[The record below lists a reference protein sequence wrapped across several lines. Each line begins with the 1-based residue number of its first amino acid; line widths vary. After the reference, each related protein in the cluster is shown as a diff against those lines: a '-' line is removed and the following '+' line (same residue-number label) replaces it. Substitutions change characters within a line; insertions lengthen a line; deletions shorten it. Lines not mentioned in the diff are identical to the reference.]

1 MNLAS
6 ALKIKSFA
14 TDSGSTDSSSNN
26 FGQSFSDPNTAPL
39 LNIGGQTEQ
48 NPATGPGQSVD
59 LSSGISPVTVPG
71 SNFVFNNTWGAGV
84 TAAFQ
89 SAVISA
95 EQYLERLF
103 PNACTVNCTFNLQNL
118 NNPNASAEN
127 SFSPIHVT
135 YSNFVTALQQ
145 HAKTA
150 AGRVAAAAL
159 AKLSDPTGGT
169 GVQVSI
175 GEARILGLA
184 AAGTVGGPTDDTVTL
199 NSQYWTAANITSSP
213 GDVMAVMEHELSEGI
228 MGRVGGLGQYGHS
241 WAPMDFFRF
250 TAGGQRDYTG
260 GADGIATYFGLNGS
274 SVYTG
279 LQFHGPY
286 ANGTNDGQDTADWNQ
301 FGDAANAKD
310 PFGPGGPG
318 VGDPGT
324 LSPTDIT
331 ILQALGWGTGAS
343 ASNDFNGDGS
353 SDLLWRNSGTGQVG
367 IWNSNGAGGF
377 TYQIINPGDPTWQI
391 VGTGDFNGI
400 GKDGILWRSTT
411 SGQVGIWNS
420 NGSGGFTYQI
430 NSEGD
435 LNWQIQGVGDFNG
448 DGKSD
453 ILWTNTN
460 AGLVGLWDSN
470 GSGGFTYQVFNQ
482 IDPNWQVQGIGDF
495 NGDGS
500 SDILWRNLNSGL
512 VGLWDSNGS
521 GGFTYQVFGQSD
533 ASWQIQGVG
542 DFNGDGK
549 SDILWR
555 NTNSGQVGLWETN
568 NSGGFTYQIFNES
581 DPTWQIQGVGDFNGD
596 GKADI
601 LWRNTNSG
609 QIGIWDSNGSG
620 GFTYQIINEGDP
632 TWSTFNGNDTLVASA
647 ADTTLYGNP
656 GNTTFAIG
664 PGAGQDKIYNFQ
676 NSQDTLQFNHA
687 LFANFAAAMTNATQV
702 GANTVFAIDA
712 NDSVTLEN
720 VNKSSLAASNF
731 RFA

>member
-241 WAPMDFFRF
+241 WAPWTSFVSRLED
-250 TAGGQRDYTG
+250 
-260 GADGIATYFGLNGS
+260 
-274 SVYTG
+274 
-279 LQFHGPY
+279 
-286 ANGTNDGQDTADWNQ
+286 
-301 FGDAANAKD
+301 
-310 PFGPGGPG
+310 
-318 VGDPGT
+318 
-324 LSPTDIT
+324 
-331 ILQALGWGTGAS
+331 
-343 ASNDFNGDGS
+343 
-353 SDLLWRNSGTGQVG
+353 
-367 IWNSNGAGGF
+367 
-377 TYQIINPGDPTWQI
+377 
-391 VGTGDFNGI
+391 NGI
-400 GKDGILWRSTT
+400 TPAEPTGSPPISVLMGRASTLAFSSMGRTRMARMTARTPPTGTSLATPPTPKILLAR
-411 SGQVGIWNS
+411 V
-420 NGSGGFTYQI
+420 
-430 NSEGD
+430 
-435 LNWQIQGVGDFNG
+435 
-448 DGKSD
+448 
-453 ILWTNTN
+453 
-460 AGLVGLWDSN
+460 A
-470 GSGGFTYQVFNQ
+470 
-482 IDPNWQVQGIGDF
+482 P
-495 NGDGS
+495 
-500 SDILWRNLNSGL
+500 
-512 VGLWDSNGS
+512 
-521 GGFTYQVFGQSD
+521 
-533 ASWQIQGVG
+533 A
-542 DFNGDGK
+542 
-549 SDILWR
+549 
-555 NTNSGQVGLWETN
+555 WETPAR
-568 NSGGFTYQIFNES
+568 FHR
-581 DPTWQIQGVGDFNGD
+581 PT
-596 GKADI
+596 
-601 LWRNTNSG
+601 
-609 QIGIWDSNGSG
+609 
-620 GFTYQIINEGDP
+620 
-632 TWSTFNGNDTLVASA
+632 
-647 ADTTLYGNP
+647 
-656 GNTTFAIG
+656 
-664 PGAGQDKIYNFQ
+664 
-676 NSQDTLQFNHA
+676 
-687 LFANFAAAMTNATQV
+687 
-702 GANTVFAIDA
+702 
-712 NDSVTLEN
+712 
-720 VNKSSLAASNF
+720 
-731 RFA
+731 